1 MSDRRRSLPRGLRDW
16 SRRRRLLDRRWRL
29 SCRLWGRLHWRRL
42 SRWWWHDGCQA
53 GSETA
58 CRRCVD
64 VRLLHNSSAVWLIG
78 TFNFWF
84 SVIYINV
91 RVSEASKELARSTQ
105 TLFEG
110 VKAFRG
116 SGSLLSL
123 FLNLFR
129 LGLGFFFCFL
139 PEESI
144 EHVSPFPRVLNRSTH
159 AHIRLFSRKIG
170 SVKKLTNHYK
180 T

>member
-1 MSDRRRSLPRGLRDW
+1 MPRGLRDW
-16 SRRRRLLDRRWRL
+16 SRRRRLLDRRRSL
-29 SCRLWGRLHWRRL
+29 PYRLWGRLHWRSL
-42 SRWWWHDGCQA
+42 PCWWRRA
-53 GSETA
+53 GSETT

-64 VRLLHNSSAVWLIG
+64 VRLLHNSSAVWLVVS
-78 TFNFWF
+78 FNFWF
-84 SVIYINV
+84 SVIYVNV
-91 RVSEASKELARSTQ
+91 RVSEAGKELARSTQ

-116 SGSLLSL
+116 SRSLLSL
-123 FLNLFR
+123 LLNLSR

-159 AHIRLFSRKIG
+159 AHIRLFSRK
-170 SVKKLTNHYK
+170 
-180 T
+180 

>member
-1 MSDRRRSLPRGLRDW
+1 MPDRRRNLPRWLWGW
-16 SRRRRLLDRRWRL
+16 SRRRRLLDWWWRLPYRLWSWLRWRCL
-29 SCRLWGRLHWRRL
+29 PCWRR
-42 SRWWWHDGCQA
+42 RDGCQA

-58 CRRCVD
+58 CRRCVG

-110 VKAFRG
+110 IKAFRG
-116 SGSLLSL
+116 SRNLLSL
-123 FLNLFR
+123 FLKLFR
-129 LGLGFFFCFL
+129 LVLGFFFRFL

>member
-1 MSDRRRSLPRGLRDW
+1 MFDRRRGLPRRLRDR
-16 SRRRRLLDRRWRL
+16 SRRRRLLDRRRSL
-29 SCRLWGRLHWRRL
+29 PYRLWGRLHWRGL
-42 SRWWWHDGCQA
+42 PRWWCQTR
-53 GSETA
+53 SETT

-64 VRLLHNSSAVWLIG
+64 VRFLHNSSAIWLVAS
-78 TFNFWF
+78 FNFWF
-84 SVIYINV
+84 SVIYISI

-116 SGSLLSL
+116 SGSFLSL
-123 FLNLFR
+123 LLNPFR

-159 AHIRLFSRKIG
+159 AHIRLFSRK
-170 SVKKLTNHYK
+170 
-180 T
+180 